1 MTSTLPANRIG
12 VHLASESTVDTLQLR
27 TAGAGVVLGINQQ
40 TAPVTARLFRPEPT
54 RTMLVGGLRCA
65 QLIAFRALAVGAR
78 LSVRSARLSTW
89 ETFIRG
95 TGVPAHEV
103 DLLTPGA
110 PAERPTSAARPQ
122 LVVQD
127 TGSSADDQEL
137 SESGGWR
144 ATLTVREELTAWDI
158 DALVRAD
165 LVVMQPLSETE
176 AALAASALHMS
187 AVQQWMS
194 QIREDMVTLIS
205 RGTARWALLSPT
217 QIERNLI
224 GRPTRY

>member
-1 MTSTLPANRIG
+1 MTTLPVNRIG
-12 VHLASESTVDTLQLR
+12 VDLASETTLDRLELR
-27 TAGAGVVLGINQQ
+27 TAGAGLVLGINQQ

-54 RTMLVGGLRCA
+54 RTMLVGGLKCA
-65 QLIAFRALAVGAR
+65 QLIAFRALGLGAR
-78 LSVRSARLSTW
+78 LTVRSARLGTW

-95 TGVPAHEV
+95 TGVLPHEV

-110 PAERPTSAARPQ
+110 SADRPTSAAKPQ

-127 TGSSADDQEL
+127 TGSSADEHDYRDG
-137 SESGGWR
+137 GGWR

-165 LVVMQPLSETE
+165 LAIMQPLAETE
-176 AALAASALHMS
+176 AALAASALHMAS
-187 AVQQWMS
+187 IQQWIS
-194 QIREDMVTLIS
+194 QIREDMVTLIN
-205 RGTARWALLSPT
+205 RGTARWAPLSPT

-224 GRPTRY
+224 GHPTRR